1 MNACMHGL
9 TVVCVCVC
17 VYVYVVG
24 WFGRLV
30 CRVEQSTF
38 TSSGSKEPLRIAI
51 SLQIVQRSVSL
62 EEEHVDDCEMSECM
76 TLRLCPPCISS

>member
-1 MNACMHGL
+1 MNECMHGL

-38 TSSGSKEPLRIAI
+38 KVVEAEEPLRIAI
-51 SLQIVQRSVSL
+51 SLQMKHSVSL
-62 EEEHVDDCEMSECM
+62 EEEHVDDCEMSKCM

>member
-1 MNACMHGL
+1 MNACMHE
-9 TVVCVCVC
+9 TVLCVCVF

-38 TSSGSKEPLRIAI
+38 ESRWRRNLYE
-51 SLQIVQRSVSL
+51 LQF
-62 EEEHVDDCEMSECM
+62 HFK
-76 TLRLCPPCISS
+76 